1 MDVQLLFYESF
12 TVAISSRGI
21 GNSLSF
27 VNLSVHIETAGDE
40 TIFGCYD
47 RLFSAAG
54 TGSFLLSTDFL
65 TPSIHSIQI
74 WLDDFILTTFEMLP
88 HGRMLLDNND
98 VFFHCCFGVVTMRQ
112 S

>member
-1 MDVQLLFYESF
+1 MDVQLAFYKSF
-12 TVAISSRGI
+12 MVATSSRGI
-21 GNSLSF
+21 GNCLSF

-40 TIFGCYD
+40 TIFGCND

-74 WLDDFILTTFEMLP
+74 WLDDFILPTFEMLP
-88 HGRMLLDNND
+88 PGRMRLDNNY
-98 VFFHCCFGVVTMRQ
+98 VFFHRCFGVVTTRQ